1 MEPFAV
7 HELPVGRHLAVD
19 ERGIG
24 LRATWRLDRGFVNLS
39 LWRGDLCVETFHMT
53 PAAAAELIAFLAGG
67 LADATA
73 VATAATLRSLRPQA
87 PPRQRLL
94 ASAAAETRLVRTR
107 IARALTAAASRMDP

>member
-1 MEPFAV
+1 MEPVRALG
-7 HELPVGRHLAVD
+7 LPVGRHLAVD

-39 LWRGDLCVETFHMT
+39 LWRGNACVETFHMT

-73 VATAATLRSLRPQA
+73 VATTATVRSLHREV
-87 PPRQRLL
+87 PPRRRIL
-94 ASAAAETRLVRTR
+94 ASAAAEARLVRTR
-107 IARALTAAASRMDP
+107 IARALAAAASRIDP